1 MSTIILLSVLALCV
15 TASGFLSGSETAL
28 IAIPRER
35 VHQLDDGSRRGR
47 FLARLTSDPERTLG
61 TLLVANNFVNILG
74 ASVAT
79 AIAIQLIASNF
90 GEEAG
95 VGWGPWASTLL
106 FTALILIVGEI
117 TPKTLAARYPDQFSL
132 AVARPIWF
140 LTRTISPIT
149 RIFVGIGRLIL
160 RLFGATDVRVSPITE
175 EDIKAMAKLGEAA
188 GEIDAAERELID
200 SVFSLSDRPVR
211 DVMTPRVDIVPLST
225 PLTTAGIRSA
235 VVRTGH
241 SRYPVIDDEG
251 NLDQILGIF
260 YAKDLLR
267 SADNLPPQ
275 RLIRLLREPHY
286 VPESTPV
293 LDVFQQMRVRR
304 LGFAVVL
311 DEHGGVDGIV
321 TIKDLV
327 AELVGELQDEYD
339 PGIPAAVQID
349 RRTWLTDGRMPV
361 EDLADVISVELPS
374 GPYATIG
381 GLFLFLSGDI
391 PTEGST
397 AELEGIRFTV
407 DRMDKLR
414 IDRIRVETG
423 FETPGSG
430 YDSHHGT

>member
-1 MSTIILLSVLALCV
+1 MIPLLAILTICV

-35 VHQLDDGSRRGR
+35 VHQLEDKSRSGR
-47 FLARLTSDPERTLG
+47 YLALLTSDPERTLG

-79 AIAIQLIASNF
+79 VIAIRLIEGGF

-95 VGWGPWASTLL
+95 SAWGPWASTLL
-106 FTALILIVGEI
+106 FTSLILIVGEI
-117 TPKTLAARYPDQFSL
+117 TPKTLAARYPDQFSMV
-132 AVARPIWF
+132 VARPIWL
-140 LTRTISPIT
+140 LTRAISPIT
-149 RIFVGIGRLIL
+149 RVFVGIGRAIL
-160 RLFGATDVRVSPITE
+160 RLFGATDVWVSPITE
-175 EDIKAMAKLGEAA
+175 GDIKAMAKLGEAA
-188 GEIDAAERELID
+188 GEIDSAERAIID
-200 SVFSLSDRPVR
+200 SVFRLSDRPVR
-211 DVMTPRVDIVPLST
+211 DAMTRRVDIVPLIA
-225 PLTTAGIRSA
+225 PLTAEGIRSA
-235 VVRTGH
+235 VIRTGH
-241 SRYPVIDDEG
+241 SRYPVVAEDG
-251 NLDQILGIF
+251 NLDHILGIF

-267 SADNLPPQ
+267 SADNLPSP

-293 LDVFQQMRVRR
+293 LDVFQQMRHHR

-339 PGIPAAVQID
+339 PSIPEAVPIGH
-349 RRTWLTDGRMPV
+349 RTWMVDGRMPV
-361 EDLADVISVELPS
+361 EDLAAVIAEELPE
-374 GPYATIG
+374 GPYATIS

-391 PTEGST
+391 PEEGSMVEHDGT
-397 AELEGIRFTV
+397 QFVV

-423 FETPGSG
+423 FEQP
-430 YDSHHGT
+430 

>member
-1 MSTIILLSVLALCV
+1 MIPLLAILTICV

-35 VHQLDDGSRRGR
+35 VHQLEDKSRSGR
-47 FLARLTSDPERTLG
+47 YLALLTSDPERTLG

-79 AIAIQLIASNF
+79 VIAIRLIEGGF

-95 VGWGPWASTLL
+95 SAWGPWASTLL
-106 FTALILIVGEI
+106 FTSLILIVGEI
-117 TPKTLAARYPDQFSL
+117 TPKTLAARYPDQFSMV
-132 AVARPIWF
+132 VARPIWL
-140 LTRTISPIT
+140 LTRAISPIT
-149 RIFVGIGRLIL
+149 RVFVGIGRAIL
-160 RLFGATDVRVSPITE
+160 RLFGATDVWVSPITE
-175 EDIKAMAKLGEAA
+175 GDIKAMAKLGEAA
-188 GEIDAAERELID
+188 GEIDSAERAIID
-200 SVFSLSDRPVR
+200 SVFRLSDRPVR
-211 DVMTPRVDIVPLST
+211 DAMTRRVDIVPLIA
-225 PLTTAGIRSA
+225 PLTAEGIRSA
-235 VVRTGH
+235 VIRTGH
-241 SRYPVIDDEG
+241 SRYPVVAEDG
-251 NLDQILGIF
+251 NLDHILGIF

-267 SADNLPPQ
+267 SADNLPSP

-293 LDVFQQMRVRR
+293 LDVFQQMRHHR

-339 PGIPAAVQID
+339 PSIPEAVPIGH
-349 RRTWLTDGRMPV
+349 RTWMVDGRMPV
-361 EDLADVISVELPS
+361 EDLAAVIAEELPE
-374 GPYATIG
+374 GPYATIS

-391 PTEGST
+391 PEEGSMVEHDGT
-397 AELEGIRFTV
+397 QFVV

-414 IDRIRVETG
+414 IDRIRVKTG
-423 FETPGSG
+423 FEQP
-430 YDSHHGT
+430 

>member
-1 MSTIILLSVLALCV
+1 MSTIILLSILALCV

-35 VHQLDDGSRRGR
+35 VHQLEDKGR
-47 FLARLTSDPERTLG
+47 SGRYLALLTGDPERTLG

-79 AIAIQLIASNF
+79 ALAIQLIADSF
-90 GEEAG
+90 GSEAG
-95 VGWGPWASTLL
+95 STWGPWASTLF

-132 AVARPIWF
+132 VVARPIWF
-140 LTRTISPIT
+140 LTRTIGPIT
-149 RIFVGIGRLIL
+149 RVFVGIGRAIL

-188 GEIDAAERELID
+188 GEIDAAERAIID

-211 DVMTPRVDIVPLST
+211 EVMTPRVELVPLT
-225 PLTTAGIRSA
+225 APLTSEGIRSA
-235 VVRTGH
+235 VIRTGH
-241 SRYPVIDDEG
+241 SRYPVIAEDG

-267 SADNLPPQ
+267 SADNLPSP

-286 VPESTPV
+286 VPESAPV
-293 LDVFQQMRVRR
+293 LDVFQQMRLHR

-339 PGIPAAVQID
+339 PVVPEAVSID
-349 RRTWLTDGRMPV
+349 HGTWMADGRMPV
-361 EDLADVISVELPS
+361 EDLSEIISVELPE

-391 PTEGST
+391 PEEGAI
-397 AELEGIRFTV
+397 AELDGVRFTV

-414 IDRIRVETG
+414 IDRLRVEAG
-423 FETPGSG
+423 FERP
-430 YDSHHGT
+430 

>member
-1 MSTIILLSVLALCV
+1 MSTILLLSILALCV

-35 VHQLDDGSRRGR
+35 VHQLEDKGRRGR
-47 FLARLTSDPERTLG
+47 YLALLTGDPERTLG

-79 AIAIQLIASNF
+79 ALAIQLIADSF
-90 GEEAG
+90 GSKAG
-95 VGWGPWASTLL
+95 STWGPWASTLF

-132 AVARPIWF
+132 VVARPIWF

-149 RIFVGIGRLIL
+149 RVFVGIGRAIL

-188 GEIDAAERELID
+188 GEIDAAERAIID

-211 DVMTPRVDIVPLST
+211 EVMTPRVELVPLT
-225 PLTTAGIRSA
+225 APLTSEGIRSA
-235 VVRTGH
+235 VIRTGH
-241 SRYPVIDDEG
+241 SRYPVIAEDG
-251 NLDQILGIF
+251 NLDQILGVF

-267 SADNLPPQ
+267 SSDNLPSH

-286 VPESTPV
+286 VPESAPV
-293 LDVFQQMRVRR
+293 LDVFQQMRLHR

-339 PGIPAAVQID
+339 PVVPEAVSID
-349 RRTWLTDGRMPV
+349 HGTWMADGRMPV
-361 EDLADVISVELPS
+361 EDLGEIISVELPE

-391 PTEGST
+391 PEVGVI
-397 AELEGIRFTV
+397 AELDGVRFTV

-414 IDRIRVETG
+414 IDRIRVEAG
-423 FETPGSG
+423 FERP
-430 YDSHHGT
+430 

>member
-1 MSTIILLSVLALCV
+1 MSTIILLSILALCV

-35 VHQLDDGSRRGR
+35 VHQLEDKGHSGR
-47 FLARLTSDPERTLG
+47 YLGLLTGDPERTLG

-79 AIAIQLIASNF
+79 VLAIQLIADSF
-90 GEEAG
+90 GSEAG
-95 VGWGPWASTLL
+95 STWGPWASTLS

-132 AVARPIWF
+132 VVARPIWF
-140 LTRTISPIT
+140 LTRTIGPIT
-149 RIFVGIGRLIL
+149 RVFVGIGRAIL
-160 RLFGATDVRVSPITE
+160 RLFGATDFRVSPITE
-175 EDIKAMAKLGEAA
+175 EDIRAMAKLGEAA
-188 GEIDAAERELID
+188 GEIDAAERAIID
-200 SVFSLSDRPVR
+200 SVFRLSDRPVR
-211 DVMTPRVDIVPLST
+211 EVMTPRVELVPLT
-225 PLTTAGIRSA
+225 APLTTEGIRSA
-235 VVRTGH
+235 VIRTGH
-241 SRYPVIDDEG
+241 SRYPVIAEDG

-267 SADNLPPQ
+267 SADRLPSH

-286 VPESTPV
+286 VPESAPV
-293 LDVFQQMRVRR
+293 LDVFQQMRLHR

-339 PGIPAAVQID
+339 PVVPEAVSID
-349 RRTWLTDGRMPV
+349 RRTWLADGRMPV
-361 EDLADVISVELPS
+361 EDLGEIISVELPE
-374 GPYATIG
+374 GPYATVG

-391 PTEGST
+391 PEEGGI
-397 AELEGIRFTV
+397 AELDGVRFTV

-414 IDRIRVETG
+414 IDRIRVEAG
-423 FETPGSG
+423 FERS
-430 YDSHHGT
+430 

>member
-1 MSTIILLSVLALCV
+1 MSTIILLAILALCI
-15 TASGFLSGSETAL
+15 TSSGFLSGSETAL

-35 VHQLDDGSRRGR
+35 VHQLEDRSRSGR
-47 FLARLTSDPERTLG
+47 YLARLTKDPERTLG

-79 AIAIQLIASNF
+79 ALAIQLITDSVGAD
-90 GEEAG
+90 AG
-95 VGWGPWASTLL
+95 SVWGPWASTLF

-132 AVARPIWF
+132 VVARPIWW
-140 LTRTISPIT
+140 LTRAIGPIT
-149 RIFVGIGRLIL
+149 AVFVGIGRAIL
-160 RLFGATDVRVSPITE
+160 RMFGATDVRVSPITE
-175 EDIKAMAKLGEAA
+175 EDIKAMAKLGEAS
-188 GEIDAAERELID
+188 GEIESAERAIID
-200 SVFSLSDRPVR
+200 SVFSLADRPVR
-211 DVMTPRVDIVPLST
+211 EVMTPRVDLVPLTT
-225 PLTTAGIRSA
+225 PLTPESIRSA

-241 SRYPVIDDEG
+241 SRYPVVEENG
-251 NLDQILGIF
+251 NLDHILGIF

-267 SADNLPPQ
+267 SAANLPPE

-286 VPESTPV
+286 VPESAPV
-293 LDVFQQMRVRR
+293 LDVFQQMRLNR

-339 PGIPAAVQID
+339 PGIPEAVPLGHG
-349 RRTWLTDGRMPV
+349 TWMADGRMPV
-361 EDLADVISVELPS
+361 EDLAEIISEDLPE

-381 GLFLFLSGDI
+381 GLFLFVSGDI
-391 PTEGST
+391 PEEGAT
-397 AELEGIRFTV
+397 VELEGTRFTV

-414 IDRIRVETG
+414 IDRMRVEAG
-423 FETPGSG
+423 FDRP
-430 YDSHHGT
+430 

>member
-1 MSTIILLSVLALCV
+1 MSTILLLSILALCV

-35 VHQLDDGSRRGR
+35 VHQLEDKGR
-47 FLARLTSDPERTLG
+47 SGRYLALLTGDPERTLG

-79 AIAIQLIASNF
+79 ALAIQLIADSF
-90 GEEAG
+90 GSEAG
-95 VGWGPWASTLL
+95 STWGPWASTLF

-132 AVARPIWF
+132 VVARPIWL
-140 LTRTISPIT
+140 LTRMIGPIT
-149 RIFVGIGRLIL
+149 RVFVGIGRAIL

-188 GEIDAAERELID
+188 GEIDAAERAIID

-211 DVMTPRVDIVPLST
+211 EVMTPRVELVPLT
-225 PLTTAGIRSA
+225 APLTSEGIRSA
-235 VVRTGH
+235 VIRTGH
-241 SRYPVIDDEG
+241 SRYPVIAEDG

-267 SADNLPPQ
+267 SADNLPSH

-286 VPESTPV
+286 VPESAPV
-293 LDVFQQMRVRR
+293 LDVFQQMRLHR

-339 PGIPAAVQID
+339 PVVPEAVSIG
-349 RRTWLTDGRMPV
+349 RGMWMADGRMPV
-361 EDLADVISVELPS
+361 EDLGEIISVELPE
-374 GPYATIG
+374 GPYATVG

-391 PTEGST
+391 PEEGVIV
-397 AELEGIRFTV
+397 ELDGVRFTV

-414 IDRIRVETG
+414 IDRIRVEAG
-423 FETPGSG
+423 FGRP
-430 YDSHHGT
+430 

>member
-1 MSTIILLSVLALCV
+1 MIPLLAILTICV

-35 VHQLDDGSRRGR
+35 VHQLEDKSRSGR
-47 FLARLTSDPERTLG
+47 YLALLTSDPERTLG

-79 AIAIQLIASNF
+79 VIAIRLIEGGF

-95 VGWGPWASTLL
+95 SAWGPWASTLL

-132 AVARPIWF
+132 VVARPIWF
-140 LTRTISPIT
+140 LTRAISPIT
-149 RIFVGIGRLIL
+149 RVFVGIGRAIL
-160 RLFGATDVRVSPITE
+160 RLFGATDVWVSPITE
-175 EDIKAMAKLGEAA
+175 GDIKAMAKLGEAA
-188 GEIDAAERELID
+188 GEIESAERAIID
-200 SVFSLSDRPVR
+200 SVFRLSDRPVR
-211 DVMTPRVDIVPLST
+211 DAMTRRVDIVPLIA
-225 PLTTAGIRSA
+225 PLTTEGIRSA
-235 VVRTGH
+235 VIRTGH
-241 SRYPVIDDEG
+241 SRYPVVAEDG
-251 NLDQILGIF
+251 NLDHILGIF

-267 SADNLPPQ
+267 SADNLPPP

-293 LDVFQQMRVRR
+293 LDVFQQMRHHR

-339 PGIPAAVQID
+339 PGIPEAVPIGH
-349 RRTWLTDGRMPV
+349 RTWMVDGRMPV
-361 EDLADVISVELPS
+361 EDLAAVIAEELPE
-374 GPYATIG
+374 GPYATIS

-391 PTEGST
+391 PEEGSMVEHDGT
-397 AELEGIRFTV
+397 QFLV

-423 FETPGSG
+423 FEHP
-430 YDSHHGT
+430 

>member
-1 MSTIILLSVLALCV
+1 MSTIILLAILALCV

-35 VHQLDDGSRRGR
+35 VHQHEEKSRSGGY
-47 FLARLTSDPERTLG
+47 LARLTSDPERTLG

-79 AIAIQLIASNF
+79 ALAIQLIANRF
-90 GEEAG
+90 GTDAG
-95 VGWGPWASTLL
+95 STWGPWASTLL

-132 AVARPIWF
+132 AVARPIWL
-140 LTRTISPIT
+140 LTRSIGPIT
-149 RIFVGIGRLIL
+149 RLFVGIGRAIL
-160 RLFGATDVRVSPITE
+160 RIFGATDMWVSPITE
-175 EDIKAMAKLGEAA
+175 EDIKAMAKLGEAS
-188 GEIDAAERELID
+188 GEIESAERAIID
-200 SVFSLSDRPVR
+200 SVFRLSDRPVR
-211 DVMTPRVDIVPLST
+211 EVMTPRVDLVPLT
-225 PLTTAGIRSA
+225 APLTTENIRSA

-241 SRYPVIDDEG
+241 SRYPVVAEYG

-260 YAKDLLR
+260 YVKDLLR
-267 SADNLPPQ
+267 SAADLPPH

-293 LDVFQQMRVRR
+293 LDVFQQMRHRR

-339 PGIPAAVQID
+339 PVIPEAVPISN
-349 RRTWLTDGRMPV
+349 RIWLADGRMPV
-361 EDLADVISVELPS
+361 EDLADVISVELPE

-391 PTEGST
+391 PEEG
-397 AELEGIRFTV
+397 AVVQIDGVRFTV

-414 IDRIRVETG
+414 IDRIRIEAG
-423 FETPGSG
+423 FEGP
-430 YDSHHGT
+430 

>member
-1 MSTIILLSVLALCV
+1 MSTLILLSILALCI

-35 VHQLDDGSRRGR
+35 VHQLEDKNRSGR
-47 FLARLTSDPERTLG
+47 YLAKLTSDPERTLG
-61 TLLVANNFVNILG
+61 TILVANNFVNILG

-79 AIAIQLIASNF
+79 VIAIQLIANTF
-90 GEEAG
+90 GEDAG
-95 VGWGPWASTLL
+95 SAWGPWASTLF

-117 TPKTLAARYPDQFSL
+117 TPKTLAARYPDQF
-132 AVARPIWF
+132 AMVVARPIWF

-149 RIFVGIGRLIL
+149 RVFVGIGRAIL
-160 RLFGATDVRVSPITE
+160 RMFGATDMRVSPITE
-175 EDIKAMAKLGEAA
+175 EDIIAMAKLGEAS
-188 GEIDAAERELID
+188 GEIEAAERAIID

-211 DVMTPRVDIVPLST
+211 DVMTPRVDLVSLTT
-225 PLTTAGIRSA
+225 PLTSEGIRSA

-241 SRYPVIDDEG
+241 SRYPVIHEDG
-251 NLDQILGIF
+251 SLDQVLGIF

-267 SADNLPPQ
+267 SADNLPPH

-293 LDVFQQMRVRR
+293 LDVFQQMRQQR

-339 PGIPAAVQID
+339 PGIPEAVPID
-349 RRTWLTDGRMPV
+349 HRTWMADGRMPV
-361 EDLADVISVELPS
+361 EDLAEIISVELPD

-381 GLFLFLSGDI
+381 GLFLFVSGDI
-391 PTEGST
+391 PEEG
-397 AELEGIRFTV
+397 AVVELDGARFTV

-414 IDRIRVETG
+414 VDRIRVEAG
-423 FETPGSG
+423 FERPRTR
-430 YDSHHGT
+430 

>member
-1 MSTIILLSVLALCV
+1 MIPLLAILTVCV

-35 VHQLDDGSRRGR
+35 VHQLEDKSRSGR
-47 FLARLTSDPERTLG
+47 YLALLTSDPERTLG

-79 AIAIQLIASNF
+79 VIAIQLIEGGF

-95 VGWGPWASTLL
+95 SVWGPWASTLL

-132 AVARPIWF
+132 VVARPIWF
-140 LTRTISPIT
+140 LTRAISPIT
-149 RIFVGIGRLIL
+149 RVFVGIGRAIL
-160 RLFGATDVRVSPITE
+160 RLFGATDLWVSPITE
-175 EDIKAMAKLGEAA
+175 GDIKAMAKLGEAA
-188 GEIDAAERELID
+188 GEIESAERAIID
-200 SVFSLSDRPVR
+200 SVFRLSDRPVR
-211 DVMTPRVDIVPLST
+211 DAMTRRVDIVPLIA
-225 PLTTAGIRSA
+225 PLTKESIRSA
-235 VVRTGH
+235 VIRTGH
-241 SRYPVIDDEG
+241 SRYPVVAEDG
-251 NLDQILGIF
+251 NLDHILGIF

-267 SADNLPPQ
+267 SADNLPPP

-293 LDVFQQMRVRR
+293 LDVFQQMRHHR

-339 PGIPAAVQID
+339 PGIPEAVPIGH
-349 RRTWLTDGRMPV
+349 RTWMVDGRMPV
-361 EDLADVISVELPS
+361 EDLAAAIAEELPE
-374 GPYATIG
+374 GPYATVS

-391 PTEGST
+391 PEEGSIVEHDGT
-397 AELEGIRFTV
+397 QFVV

-423 FETPGSG
+423 FEHP
-430 YDSHHGT
+430 